1 MRSIYTYGYLFLAI
15 LLSALR
21 SSAQVSVPGGN
32 QVQRKLW
39 LQADTVR
46 LDSMTIAIGSLVL
59 DSIPPTDYEID
70 YVHSR
75 LIWRPGAPRPA
86 DSVQVRYRRLP
97 LALDQVYSHKKA
109 SLIDHNIAMG
119 SYRYDGATANAGSS
133 NFVNFNAIDYNGNY
147 GRSLSVGNSQ
157 DVVLNSQ
164 FNLQLNGYI
173 LDSVRIEAAIT
184 DNNIPFQPEGNTQ
197 RLQEF
202 DKMYVTFE
210 KGRHKLTAGD
220 YNMERPVS
228 YFLNYNKRVQGL
240 AYEGTVLKTNKVE
253 NRLTLN
259 GSMAKG
265 QFTRNIFQGIE
276 GNQGPY
282 KLQGENGEQ
291 YFIVLAGTERV
302 FIDGE
307 LMTRGEDQDY
317 VINYNTA
324 EITFMPRRMI
334 TKDRR
339 IQVDFEYQ
347 ARNYL
352 NTLLFVSDELKIGN
366 RWTFRFNAYSNQ
378 DARNQS
384 FVQSLTADQKAFLGT
399 IGDNIDQAYYTT
411 EALDT
416 FAANKILY
424 RKTDTTVNGVFYT
437 GVYVYTTDPTAV
449 VYSLGFSYVGEGKG
463 NYVISDLNTNGRS
476 YAWVPPANGLSQGNY
491 EPKILLVTPKKQQVF
506 TGGAHY
512 RIDSFKTIGGEWA
525 SSNYAPN
532 TFSRLNN
539 AEHWGSA
546 GKLWYEEARFL
557 GKDSLSHKPWKW
569 QNKISYEYVD
579 ARFMAIAPYR
589 NVEFGRDWNV
599 AATEARADEHLVMVG
614 TNMAHVKNGSLGY
627 DFTLYKRGEQYL
639 ANRHQLL
646 FAYQRGR
653 LRAGMQSSAMNSRSL
668 RETSLFLRPN
678 FYTEWFT
685 SARKKS
691 LIGFRFEKEYNELKD
706 RAADTLLWNAYHF
719 DISKLYFKTD
729 ESRPL
734 QFNIGYT
741 LRRDMAPLA
750 NGFGAGNK
758 GHTVEAGVALRNW
771 KKQQLSF
778 TGSYRLL
785 QIDNAQWSKETE
797 GSTLLGRI
805 NYNGVIAKGL
815 LVPGLVYDFGTGQE
829 QKRQF
834 TYVEV
839 AAGQGTYMWNDYNG
853 DGVQQSNEF
862 ELAIYTDQK
871 RFIRVITPTN
881 DYVKVNFSN
890 LNFSLQVSPDN
901 MWRGLKTRNAV
912 QRFVSRFSDQFS
924 VQINNRILYSE
935 GLRSFNPF
943 AGGFSDTGIIAAS
956 TSLNNTIFFNR
967 SSARWGLDYTTT
979 YNSNKSLLTYGL
991 EGLSLLRHNEK
1002 LRWVWSRNYTFMC
1015 SVLHGSRAFSSPL
1028 DDGRSYEVSFR
1039 GVEPSLLFLYNSR
1052 MRVATAYKLEYRQ
1065 NSTVYG
1071 GEFARIQNVS
1081 LDSRFSFPSS
1091 GNIQAR
1097 ATYSYIAFNGAPNT
1111 ALSFAMLE
1119 SLAKGANW
1127 LWYLNWTTRINKSI
1141 EFSLEYEGR
1150 KPGSNAAVHT
1160 GTMSL
1165 RAIL

>member
-1 MRSIYTYGYLFLAI
+1 MRSISTYGYLFLAI
-15 LLSALR
+15 LLSALH

-46 LDSMTIAIGSLVL
+46 LDSIAIAIGSLVL

-97 LALDQVYSHKKA
+97 LMLDKVYSHKKA

-147 GRSLSVGNSQ
+147 GRSLSVGNNQ

-220 YNMERPVS
+220 YNMERPAS

-352 NTLLFVSDELKIGN
+352 NTLLFVSDELKVGN

-424 RKTDTTVNGVFYT
+424 RKTGTTVNNVF
-437 GVYVYTTDPTAV
+437 
-449 VYSLGFSYVGEGKG
+449 
-463 NYVISDLNTNGRS
+463 
-476 YAWVPPANGLSQGNY
+476 
-491 EPKILLVTPKKQQVF
+491 
-506 TGGAHY
+506 
-512 RIDSFKTIGGEWA
+512 
-525 SSNYAPN
+525 
-532 TFSRLNN
+532 
-539 AEHWGSA
+539 
-546 GKLWYEEARFL
+546 
-557 GKDSLSHKPWKW
+557 
-569 QNKISYEYVD
+569 
-579 ARFMAIAPYR
+579 
-589 NVEFGRDWNV
+589 
-599 AATEARADEHLVMVG
+599 
-614 TNMAHVKNGSLGY
+614 
-627 DFTLYKRGEQYL
+627 
-639 ANRHQLL
+639 
-646 FAYQRGR
+646 
-653 LRAGMQSSAMNSRSL
+653 
-668 RETSLFLRPN
+668 
-678 FYTEWFT
+678 
-685 SARKKS
+685 
-691 LIGFRFEKEYNELKD
+691 
-706 RAADTLLWNAYHF
+706 
-719 DISKLYFKTD
+719 
-729 ESRPL
+729 
-734 QFNIGYT
+734 
-741 LRRDMAPLA
+741 
-750 NGFGAGNK
+750 
-758 GHTVEAGVALRNW
+758 
-771 KKQQLSF
+771 
-778 TGSYRLL
+778 
-785 QIDNAQWSKETE
+785 
-797 GSTLLGRI
+797 
-805 NYNGVIAKGL
+805 
-815 LVPGLVYDFGTGQE
+815 
-829 QKRQF
+829 
-834 TYVEV
+834 
-839 AAGQGTYMWNDYNG
+839 
-853 DGVQQSNEF
+853 
-862 ELAIYTDQK
+862 
-871 RFIRVITPTN
+871 
-881 DYVKVNFSN
+881 
-890 LNFSLQVSPDN
+890 
-901 MWRGLKTRNAV
+901 
-912 QRFVSRFSDQFS
+912 
-924 VQINNRILYSE
+924 
-935 GLRSFNPF
+935 
-943 AGGFSDTGIIAAS
+943 
-956 TSLNNTIFFNR
+956 
-967 SSARWGLDYTTT
+967 
-979 YNSNKSLLTYGL
+979 
-991 EGLSLLRHNEK
+991 
-1002 LRWVWSRNYTFMC
+1002 
-1015 SVLHGSRAFSSPL
+1015 
-1028 DDGRSYEVSFR
+1028 
-1039 GVEPSLLFLYNSR
+1039 
-1052 MRVATAYKLEYRQ
+1052 
-1065 NSTVYG
+1065 
-1071 GEFARIQNVS
+1071 
-1081 LDSRFSFPSS
+1081 
-1091 GNIQAR
+1091 
-1097 ATYSYIAFNGAPNT
+1097 
-1111 ALSFAMLE
+1111 
-1119 SLAKGANW
+1119 
-1127 LWYLNWTTRINKSI
+1127 
-1141 EFSLEYEGR
+1141 
-1150 KPGSNAAVHT
+1150 
-1160 GTMSL
+1160 
-1165 RAIL
+1165 